1 MPSCYHLDGK
11 MEPTHRF
18 LRACRGL
25 SVDRVPIWLMR
36 QAGRYLPEYRAVRA
50 RTDFLGL
57 CKTPELACEVTLQP
71 IDIFGLDAAILFSD
85 ILLPLEAMGLP
96 LVFDEDG
103 PSLPE
108 PVRDRA
114 AIDRLRV
121 PDPETSMPF
130 VSAAVRQIGAALA
143 GRVPLIGF
151 CGAPFTLAAYAVE
164 GRGSVQWVRARRFM
178 YESPAAA
185 HELLGKIARTVAA
198 ALTAQVEAGAEAVQ
212 LFDSWAGV
220 LGPPEFEA
228 FALRYAAE
236 VIAEVRARTQ
246 VPIIYFV
253 NGVAPLLDLVA
264 TSGADV
270 LGIDWR
276 VELGEAR
283 RRLGATPVQGNL
295 DPISL
300 FAPPEIIRRKAAAIL
315 QAGGGVGHIFNL
327 GHGILPETP
336 VEHVRALVGAVQ
348 EHRP

>member
-1 MPSCYHLDGK
+1 

-25 SVDRVPIWLMR
+25 PVDRVPIWLMR

-96 LVFDEDG
+96 LVFTEDG

-114 AIDRLRV
+114 GIARLRV
-121 PDPETSMPF
+121 ADPEATMPF
-130 VSAAVRQIGAALA
+130 VGAAVRQIRAALA
-143 GRVPLIGF
+143 DRVPLIGF
-151 CGAPFTLAAYAVE
+151 GGAPFTLAAYAVE
-164 GRGSVQWVRARRFM
+164 GGGSSQWVRGRRLL
-178 YESPAAA
+178 YEAPAQA
-185 HELLGKIARTVAA
+185 HELLGKVAKTVAA
-198 ALTAQVEAGAEAVQ
+198 ALVAQVAAGAQAIQ

-220 LGPPEFEA
+220 LAPPEFEA

-236 VIAEVRARTQ
+236 VIAEVKAHAD
-246 VPIIYFV
+246 VPVIYFV
-253 NGVAPLLDLVA
+253 NGVAPLLDVVRTA
-264 TSGADV
+264 GADV
-270 LGIDWR
+270 VGIDWR
-276 VELGEAR
+276 LDLGEAR
-283 RRLGATPVQGNL
+283 RRLGAIPVQGNL
-295 DPISL
+295 DPVAM
-300 FAPPEIIRRKAAAIL
+300 FAPPATLAAKARAIL
-315 QAGGGVGHIFNL
+315 DAGGGRGHIFNL

-336 VEHVRALVGAVQ
+336 VDHVRALVAAV
-348 EHRP
+348 RAFTPRG